1 MAQCCTTRLSVV
13 LWIIMILFG
22 CLVVFV
28 ALGVVNSAP
37 QRRPAERTDPSKEVL
52 LLNVVCD
59 STKLFLL

>member
-1 MAQCCTTRLSVV
+1 
-13 LWIIMILFG
+13 MILFG

-28 ALGVVNSAP
+28 ALGVVNSSP

-59 STKLFLL
+59 STICF